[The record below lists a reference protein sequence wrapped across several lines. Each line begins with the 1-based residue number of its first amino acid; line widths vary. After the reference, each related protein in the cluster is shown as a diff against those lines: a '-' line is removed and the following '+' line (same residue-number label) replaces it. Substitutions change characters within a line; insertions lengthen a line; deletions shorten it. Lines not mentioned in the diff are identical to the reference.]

1 MTGGVGPVDGAGAG
15 PEVVV
20 FGAVVVVEV
29 ELGDAGFQE
38 LKGFV
43 DGDVLFGGDEVG
55 VTYVEADAYAVEV
68 TYVKDFEDVFGGGDF
83 VLQVFDEDADAEGVG
98 EGFEVLDGG
107 EGVFEGPGV
116 PGVVFVTEVED
127 TGGDGDL
134 FGGFEGALDLIHGGD
149 AVGFV
154 CVDEV
159 EVGGDVAGP
168 LGVAVGEDFGAIAE
182 EEGLMECGA
191 DVVVAEPEGD
201 VADGGAVG
209 VVEVVAGGEELDSR
223 GAGVAEGVEQAG
235 VQAMLE
241 EDVGGDCGLHQLLRY
256 SRGRFQGVSAR
267 IGTRKRGDGMRF
279 LMRMVWLGCVG
290 LGSGVGWGQTAPA
303 TVPPPPAAA
312 PAPVDTAKQM
322 AAMEKKLADWPQL
335 DRYRADNAALGPVPE
350 GEQRVVFYGDS
361 ITDGWGRR
369 DGTGAF
375 FPGKAYVNRGI
386 SGQTTPQMVVRFRQ
400 DVINLHP
407 AAVVILAGTND
418 VAGNTGPMTPEM
430 TEDNFRSMI
439 DLAKANGIRVI
450 VASITPAA
458 DYPWRPGLAPAAK
471 IRALNNWL
479 QGYCVTHSVTYL
491 DYYSALA
498 GEDGGMKAGLSFDGV
513 HPNAAGYA
521 IMGPLAQAAIDKVL
535 GK

>member
-1 MTGGVGPVDGAGAG
+1 
-15 PEVVV
+15 
-20 FGAVVVVEV
+20 
-29 ELGDAGFQE
+29 
-38 LKGFV
+38 
-43 DGDVLFGGDEVG
+43 
-55 VTYVEADAYAVEV
+55 
-68 TYVKDFEDVFGGGDF
+68 
-83 VLQVFDEDADAEGVG
+83 
-98 EGFEVLDGG
+98 
-107 EGVFEGPGV
+107 
-116 PGVVFVTEVED
+116 
-127 TGGDGDL
+127 
-134 FGGFEGALDLIHGGD
+134 
-149 AVGFV
+149 
-154 CVDEV
+154 
-159 EVGGDVAGP
+159 
-168 LGVAVGEDFGAIAE
+168 
-182 EEGLMECGA
+182 
-191 DVVVAEPEGD
+191 
-201 VADGGAVG
+201 
-209 VVEVVAGGEELDSR
+209 
-223 GAGVAEGVEQAG
+223 
-235 VQAMLE
+235 
-241 EDVGGDCGLHQLLRY
+241 
-256 SRGRFQGVSAR
+256 
-267 IGTRKRGDGMRF
+267 MRF
-279 LMRMVWLGCVG
+279 LMRMVCLGCVG

-303 TVPPPPAAA
+303 ATPPPPVAA
-312 PAPVDTAKQM
+312 PAPVDTAKQI

-335 DRYRADNAALGPVPE
+335 DRYRADNAALGPVAA

-369 DGTGAF
+369 PGTGEF

-471 IRALNNWL
+471 IRTLDNWL

-491 DYYSALA
+491 DYYSALV

-535 GK
+535 GGR